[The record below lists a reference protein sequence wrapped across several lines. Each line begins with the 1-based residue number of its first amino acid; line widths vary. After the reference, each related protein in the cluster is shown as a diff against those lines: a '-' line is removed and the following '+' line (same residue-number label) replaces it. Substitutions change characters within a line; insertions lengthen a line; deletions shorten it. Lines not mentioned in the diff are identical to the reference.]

1 MGKCGYY
8 VYSLLE
14 CSYYDVLCGICR
26 SKIVMCVL
34 CIHSYYDCAI
44 GVIMYKYGYNM
55 WSNMCTQLLWYVV
68 LCEYVQAWLLFVL
81 YVYIMTM
88 MVMCVVVY
96 KYGYY
101 VHICSNYLEPSYE
114 LLLLT
119 KYDVLC
125 EVMYKYGYHVYS
137 TYLHDGVVWSYVQVF
152 AIMCALWT

>member
-1 MGKCGYY
+1 M
-8 VYSLLE
+8 
-14 CSYYDVLCGICR
+14 
-26 SKIVMCVL
+26 
-34 CIHSYYDCAI
+34 
-44 GVIMYKYGYNM
+44 
-55 WSNMCTQLLWYVV
+55 
-68 LCEYVQAWLLFVL
+68 CEYVQAWLLFVL
-81 YVYIMTM
+81 YVYIVTM

-137 TYLHDGVVWSYVQVF
+137 TF
-152 AIMCALWT
+152 T

>member
-1 MGKCGYY
+1 M
-8 VYSLLE
+8 
-14 CSYYDVLCGICR
+14 LCGICT
-26 SKIVMCVL
+26 SMIVMCVL

-68 LCEYVQAWLLFVL
+68 VCGYVQAWLLFVL

-96 KYGYY
+96 KDGYY

-125 EVMYKYGYHVYS
+125 EVLYKQVWLPCVLYIYTMVLCEVMYKYWLSCVLYGPS
-137 TYLHDGVVWSYVQVF
+137 
-152 AIMCALWT
+152 